1 MYLQICKPFPH
12 RVCTRHGSQGPHCHT
27 HCSHRLSKSFVPR
40 SMAALHYSRHTPH
53 RQGITRL
60 PAFPAGPLPPQPTT
74 HKDLTGILR
83 GRDCTSGSRGAQG
96 AGMGSGRL
104 EQWGVGGVGVWR
116 VRDWGSAGCG
126 GGIGEKGGR
135 FRPDGA
141 ATSLPFGI
149 PGPTI
154 PHVPTPNPPI
164 SRSLIP
170 HPQSHVRPDRV
181 RPELF

>member
-104 EQWGVGGVGVWR
+104 EQWGVGGVGDLAGAGLGERGMWGWDWGKR
-116 VRDWGSAGCG
+116 WAFSPRRRRHQLTVRDS
-126 GGIGEKGGR
+126 R
-135 FRPDGA
+135 PYNPSRPD
-141 ATSLPFGI
+141 TKSTNLPVPYSPSPI
-149 PGPTI
+149 PC
-154 PHVPTPNPPI
+154 PP
-164 SRSLIP
+164 
-170 HPQSHVRPDRV
+170 
-181 RPELF
+181 